1 MFGTFCILSYAI
13 HIAMHWKYQLEK
25 RKLENWFALLSPSS
39 AMLNLGAVEDI
50 WSVLVE
56 DDWLPVHVAST
67 GHRQEGQ
74 EAEHGEVAPEW
85 CGAPA
90 VLDQDWLVRL
100 AAAACQR
107 SALPQRLPG
116 RLPACL
122 LELRG
127 RRSCPTCPPLHQPY
141 LSLLPIIAQGLEL
154 LRIESLIK
162 RWRRKFFDAWYY
174 TET

>member
-1 MFGTFCILSYAI
+1 
-13 HIAMHWKYQLEK
+13 
-25 RKLENWFALLSPSS
+25 
-39 AMLNLGAVEDI
+39 MLNLGAVEDI

-56 DDWLPVHVAST
+56 DDWLPVQVTST

-74 EAEHGEVAPEW
+74 EAEHVEVAPEW

-100 AAAACQR
+100 AATACQR

-122 LELRG
+122 LAWAAGAEIVSYLPALA
-127 RRSCPTCPPLHQPY
+127 STLSFSLAHYCPRLGAIKNRVTYQKMKKKIFWCLILY
-141 LSLLPIIAQGLEL
+141 WD
-154 LRIESLIK
+154 LIK
-162 RWRRKFFDAWYY
+162 SNTFWRWCHHGLGKVRAEGMAKFLK
-174 TET
+174 